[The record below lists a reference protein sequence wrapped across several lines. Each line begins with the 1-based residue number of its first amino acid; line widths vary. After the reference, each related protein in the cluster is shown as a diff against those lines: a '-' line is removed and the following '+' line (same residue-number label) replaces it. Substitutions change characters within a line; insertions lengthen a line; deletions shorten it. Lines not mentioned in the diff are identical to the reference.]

1 VTHSHDHSGEIRNV
15 GIAFIL
21 NFVFTL
27 IEIAGG
33 LWTNSTAVLADAL
46 HDLGDSLSIG
56 LAFIMERLSGRARDE
71 HFSYGYGRFS
81 LLSAVI
87 NGIVLISGSVII
99 LVHAV
104 PRIIDPP
111 DVNPQG
117 MILLAVLG
125 IVFNGMG
132 VLLMKRGKTVN
143 QQMLVLH
150 LLEDLLGWA
159 SLLIISIVMVIWYIP
174 VLDPVFS
181 VIYTLVILVNV
192 GKLLYKTIK
201 LFLQGIPPN
210 IDINAIEDRILSL
223 DGIEDVHD
231 IHVWSLNGR
240 ENILSLHVA
249 VGCDIPREEF
259 PQMKDHIR
267 KILGD
272 ESIAHSTIEIDI
284 ENENCSFRT
293 C

>member
-1 VTHSHDHSGEIRNV
+1 MTHSHEHSGEIRNV

-21 NFVFTL
+21 NFVFTI

-56 LAFIMERLSGRARDE
+56 LAFIMEKLSGRSRDE

-81 LLSAVI
+81 LLSALI

-117 MILLAVLG
+117 MILLAVMG
-125 IVFNGMG
+125 IIFNGIG
-132 VLLMKRGKTVN
+132 VLLMKRGSTVN

-159 SLLIISIVMVIWYIP
+159 SLLIISIIMAIWYIP

-192 GKLLYKTIK
+192 GKLLYKTMK
-201 LFLQGIPPN
+201 LFLQGIPADVD
-210 IDINAIEDRILSL
+210 IDTIEENILSL
-223 DGIEDVHD
+223 EGVEDVHD

-249 VGCDIPREEF
+249 VSCDVRRHQF
-259 PQMKDHIR
+259 PELKDSIR
-267 KILGD
+267 QILSK
-272 ESIAHSTIEIDI
+272 ESIDHSTIEIDV
-284 ENENCSFRT
+284 EDESCSFRT

>member
-1 VTHSHDHSGEIRNV
+1 MTHSHDHSGEIRNV

-56 LAFIMERLSGRARDE
+56 LAFIMERLSGKERDE

-117 MILLAVLG
+117 MILLAVMG
-125 IVFNGMG
+125 IVFNGIG
-132 VLLMKRGKTVN
+132 VLLMKRGRTVN

-159 SLLIISIVMVIWYIP
+159 SLLIISIVMAIWYLP

-181 VIYTLVILVNV
+181 VIYTLVILFNV

-201 LFLQGIPPN
+201 LFLQGIPPD
-210 IDINAIEDRILSL
+210 IDIIAIEKRILSL
-223 DGIEDVHD
+223 EGIEDVHD

-259 PQMKDHIR
+259 PQMKDRIR
-267 KILGD
+267 NILSD